1 MTGWKIWEIIKN
13 KKNWWKS
20 ELMGKKKIL
29 FGWKE
34 KCDDDRK
41 CSLYK
46 FILIKK
52 INSLIFFLNVVS
64 IKNK

>member
-1 MTGWKIWEIIKN
+1 MEKWID
-13 KKNWWKS
+13 
-20 ELMGKKKIL
+20 GKKKIL

-52 INSLIFFLNVVS
+52 KLIV
-64 IKNK
+64 